1 MILKQYTACKIS
13 FLAIACT
20 TAFEILMERK
30 MHVII
35 EDGAVVME

>member
-1 MILKQYTACKIS
+1 MLKRYTAFKIS
-13 FLAIACT
+13 FLAFACA

-30 MHVII
+30 IHVII